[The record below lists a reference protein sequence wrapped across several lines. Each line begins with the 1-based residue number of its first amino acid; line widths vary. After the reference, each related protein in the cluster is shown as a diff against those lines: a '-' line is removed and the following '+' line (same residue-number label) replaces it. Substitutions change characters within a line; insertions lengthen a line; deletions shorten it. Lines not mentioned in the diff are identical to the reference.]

1 MFPGALVT
9 PGAQRPYKDP
19 VMTKTPGRVVA
30 LTLAAAAFFAPT
42 IPSHAGQNPPAQ
54 TPTAGAPQAT
64 PGAPPSGPGRGGRGG
79 PPGAA
84 VYTQFCGSCHGP
96 TLQGAAGPS
105 LVDDVWTNGSDD
117 KSITTIIRDGKAGT
131 PMIAFKDM
139 VTDEQIRQLVFYI
152 REQAGQQKGKPETKV
167 DPDGAIIKSEKQTVK
182 LEVIARDLETPWG
195 IAFLPDGRLLI
206 TERPGRLRILD
217 KGTLL
222 PPVKGTP
229 EVWVRQDGGLFD
241 VEVHPQ
247 YAKTGWI
254 YLSYAEPQ
262 QGYKVPAPDANA
274 PPAAAAPGQGPGGG
288 PPSIP
293 SMTVIV
299 RGKIKD
305 NTWVNQEVL
314 FRGAAEFY
322 TTANIHYGS
331 RFTFD
336 KAGHLFFS
344 LGDKG
349 TPENAQDLT
358 KATGKVHRVNDDG
371 SVPKDNPFVN
381 KPGAVGSIWTY
392 GHRNPQ
398 GFAWDPVTGKLWETE
413 HGPTGGDELNLLEP
427 GHNYGWAVVSY
438 GMQPGITKSEQEGMD
453 SPKAYWT
460 PSIGPAGIAF
470 YSGTKYPGWKNN
482 LFLTGLAGQQLRRI
496 EITKDTVTHQEVV
509 FNEYGRVRDII
520 IGPDGYF
527 YVSLSLPGQRV
538 SDTTAGVIVRMV
550 PVN

>member
-1 MFPGALVT
+1 MTNRPGFVAALSL
-9 PGAQRPYKDP
+9 ASA
-19 VMTKTPGRVVA
+19 A
-30 LTLAAAAFFAPT
+30 LFIST
-42 IPSHAGQNPPAQ
+42 IPSHALQNPPTQA
-54 TPTAGAPQAT
+54 PPAGAPQ
-64 PGAPPSGPGRGGRGG
+64 GAPPAGRGGRGG

-84 VYTQFCGSCHGP
+84 VYTQFCASCHGP
-96 TLQGAAGPS
+96 TLQGGAGPS

-117 KSITTIIRDGKAGT
+117 KSIAAIIHDGKANT
-131 PMIAFKDM
+131 PMIAFKD
-139 VTDEQIRQLVFYI
+139 VVNDEQIRQLVFYI
-152 REQAGQQKGKPETKV
+152 RDQAGQQKGKPETKV
-167 DPDGAIIKSEKQTVK
+167 DPEGAIIKSEKQTVK
-182 LEVIARDLETPWG
+182 LEVVAKDLETPWA

-217 KGTLL
+217 KGKVL

-247 YAKTGWI
+247 YANNGWI
-254 YLSYAEPQ
+254 YLSYSEPQ
-262 QGYKVPAPDANA
+262 QGFKLPEPDPNA
-274 PPAAAAPGQGPGGG
+274 AAAAPGPGRGG

-305 NTWVNQEVL
+305 NTWVEQQVL
-314 FRGAAEFY
+314 FRGAPELY
-322 TTANIHYGS
+322 TTANFHYGS

-336 KAGHLFFS
+336 QAGHLFFS

-349 TPENAQDLT
+349 KPEHAQDLT
-358 KATGKVHRVNDDG
+358 QPTGKVHRVNDDG
-371 SVPKDNPFVN
+371 STPKDNPFVN
-381 KPGAVGSIWTY
+381 TPGAVGSIWTV

-427 GHNYGWAVVSY
+427 GHNYGWAVVSN

-460 PSIGPAGIAF
+460 PTIAPAGIAF
-470 YSGTKYPGWKNN
+470 YNGTKYPGWKNS
-482 LFLTGLAGQQLRRI
+482 LFIAALAGQQLRRI
-496 EITKDTVTHQEVV
+496 EISKDTVTHQEVV
-509 FNEYGRVRDII
+509 FNEYGRVRDIV
-520 IGPDGYF
+520 IGPDGLF
-527 YVSLSLPGQRV
+527 YVAVSLPGRV
-538 SDTTAGVIVRMV
+538 LSDTTAGVIIRMV
-550 PVN
+550 PVK